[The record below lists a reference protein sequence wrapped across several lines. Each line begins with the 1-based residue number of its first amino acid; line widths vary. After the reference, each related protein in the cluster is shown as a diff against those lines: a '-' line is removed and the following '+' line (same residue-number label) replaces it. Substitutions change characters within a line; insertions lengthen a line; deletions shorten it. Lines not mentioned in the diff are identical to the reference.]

1 MSRFVKN
8 FLVHC
13 DTHGFVIAQT
23 LIQGLPMVAALAI
36 AILIP
41 SASTGNV
48 HHLTPIQR
56 LFGEHQPQLIALH
69 PNSTIVFS
77 QRLCFSCNFQ
87 RRSSRPRNFIYYTP
101 HLFSFKSRFIV
112 SIVVAINRT
121 TISFIPGSIS
131 CFDHCCCCVCR

>member
-1 MSRFVKN
+1 MLRFLKP

-13 DTHGFVIAQT
+13 DTHSFVVAQT

-41 SASTGNV
+41 SASTGDA
-48 HHLTPIQR
+48 HHSTPIQR
-56 LFGEHQPQLIALH
+56 FFCEHHPQHIALH
-69 PNSTIVFS
+69 PNSIIVFS
-77 QRLCFSCNFQ
+77 QRLCFSCDFQ
-87 RRSSRPRNFIYYTP
+87 RRSSRSSNFIYYTP
-101 HLFSFKSRFIV
+101 HLFSIKSRFIV
-112 SIVVAINRT
+112 AINVA